1 MPIYTD
7 PNARIDIVLD
17 SDKDKE
23 NPPTFVYRALN
34 GREWRKVAE
43 AFDTLQSGKVDG
55 MAAQLDAIYTTVAI
69 GLMDWRNMFDPE
81 TGEPIPFNKNDVDL
95 LLNPIEASTDL
106 MGKILGA
113 VTPTHDDKKKSEL
126 QVASEP
132 G

>member
-7 PNARIDIVLD
+7 PTARIDIVLD
-17 SDKDKE
+17 ADKDME
-23 NPPTFVYRALN
+23 NPPTFIYRPLN

-43 AFDTLQSGKVDG
+43 AYDTLQSGKVDG
-55 MAAQLDAIYTTVAI
+55 MVAQLDAIYTTVAI
-69 GLMDWRNMFDPE
+69 GLKDWRNMFDPD
-81 TGEPIPFNKNDVDL
+81 TGEPIPFNINDVDL

-106 MGKILGA
+106 MVKILGA
-113 VTPTHDDKKKSEL
+113 QTPTHDDKKKSEL